1 MSWVKECIIS
11 ETSITPRIPPNT
23 DDNPPVQEEAARK
36 TTSATFQINK
46 AKLYVLVVTLSI
58 NDNFQKIKQRF
69 KRIISLNKYRSRIKT
84 RSKRINLDCL
94 IDLLFRN
101 TNRLIVL
108 SFKNGNDDP
117 TRTYF
122 DKY

>member
-1 MSWVKECIIS
+1 M
-11 ETSITPRIPPNT
+11 PPNT
-23 DDNPPVQEEAARK
+23 DDDPPVQEEAARK

-46 AKLYVLVVTLSI
+46 AKFYVLVVTLSI
-58 NDNFQKIKQRF
+58 TDNFQKIKQRF

-84 RSKRINLDCL
+84 RPKRINLDCL
-94 IDLLFRN
+94 IDLPFRN
-101 TNRLIVL
+101 INRLFVL
-108 SFKNGNDDP
+108 SFENGNDDP

>member
-69 KRIISLNKYRSRIKT
+69 KRIICLNKYRSRIKT

-101 TNRLIVL
+101 INRLFAL